1 MARVYG
7 YMDDETGVF
16 TPVGGGQSGNAYGG
30 NGYAP
35 RRVGYGVESMYNPG
49 ASYSFPRNNVNA
61 QYGPWY
67 GRQSYATRAPYAPN
81 QPYYER
87 VTGSN
92 GRPVTMRFGEYQRE
106 QPVAYETMFNS
117 QGVPVRV
124 PVYASGAPQQTQQAQ
139 QSMNTARR
147 VNRQINLPQGVRYDA
162 QRGVHTNLPA
172 NVQGG
177 QGQSV
182 TDVDPVTNVNS
193 YVAQSLQGL
202 QPAQS
207 QGNQNV
213 SVSSFLK
220 PVEEPNG
227 VLDLVPSWDSGA
239 PILRQIGVVTGLIPP
254 ETPYEQRL
262 REGSVMFKEQGQEW
276 AKRLARWLSGGDTE
290 NAPFEGVE

>member
-16 TPVGGGQSGNAYGG
+16 TPVGGGQSGNAYGS

-124 PVYASGAPQQTQQAQ
+124 PVYGSGAPQQAQ
-139 QSMNTARR
+139 QSTNAARR

-207 QGNQNV
+207 QSNQNV

>member
-16 TPVGGGQSGNAYGG
+16 TPIGGGQSGNAYGG

-35 RRVGYGVESMYNPG
+35 RRVGYGVESMYNPN
-49 ASYSFPRNNVNA
+49 ASYSFPRNNANA

-124 PVYASGAPQQTQQAQ
+124 PVYASGAPQQAQ
-139 QSMNTARR
+139 QPRQSTNTARR